1 MLRPRALRPLLHKGD
16 ITKDKGRQTASAGL
30 YLYPC
35 LCFNARSSMNFK
47 KDFQIE
53 KVPGSMVKI
62 IGEIPYEELEKHRA
76 KAIKELGQN
85 LKVDG
90 FRPGH
95 VPETV
100 VVQKV
105 GEMPLLT
112 EMAERALAAVYPEV
126 LKAHEIDP
134 IGRPEIQITKIA
146 PANPLGFTA
155 TVSVLP
161 QIDLPDYKKLA
172 QAENASRSEVVVT
185 EEDVD
190 KQVQDILRQKAAY
203 ERLQKKAAAGEKE
216 THTHADG
223 TVHEGPAHDDEGKP
237 LEDINDLK
245 IPELTDELVKTLGAP
260 GQFESV
266 TDFKAKLREHL
277 EIEKKREAEAK
288 HRAALTDK
296 IIAGSSFELPPIL
309 IDSEIGQ
316 MFAQMEEDIKRAG
329 LSVDDYLSHM
339 KKTREDLKKE
349 WTPTAEKRARLQLVL
364 NEIAKKESILP
375 EKEAT
380 DNEVKHLLEHYKN
393 ADETRVRIYVASV
406 LQNEAVMKFL
416 ENQ

>member
-1 MLRPRALRPLLHKGD
+1 
-16 ITKDKGRQTASAGL
+16 
-30 YLYPC
+30 
-35 LCFNARSSMNFK
+35 MNFK
-47 KDFQIE
+47 KDFQVENI
-53 KVPGSMVKI
+53 PGSTVKI
-62 IGEIPYEELEKHRA
+62 TGEIPYEELEKHRA
-76 KAIKELGQN
+76 KTLKTLGQN

-95 VPETV
+95 VPEAV
-100 VVQKV
+100 VIQKV
-105 GEMPLLT
+105 GEMALLT
-112 EMAERALAAVYPEV
+112 EMAERALAAVYPEI

-146 PANPLGFTA
+146 QGNPLGFIA
-155 TVSVLP
+155 TVAVLP
-161 QIDLPDYKKLA
+161 TIELPDYKSLA
-172 QAENASRSEVVVT
+172 QAENASKSEVMVT
-185 EEDVD
+185 EEDVE
-190 KQVQDILRQKAAY
+190 KQAQDILRQKAAY
-203 ERLQKKAAAGEKE
+203 ERLQANARKNAELTQTDAEE

-223 TVHEGPAHDDEGKP
+223 TVHSGPAHVEESDVKAITEAE
-237 LEDINDLK
+237 L
-245 IPELTDELVKTLGAP
+245 PELTDEVVKTLGAP
-260 GQFESV
+260 GQFENV
-266 TDFKAKLREHL
+266 ADFKAKLREHL

-329 LSVDDYLSHM
+329 LSVDDYLNHM

-375 EKEAT
+375 EKEAVEH
-380 DNEVKHLLEHYKN
+380 EVKHLLEHYKN

-416 ENQ
+416 ESR

>member
-1 MLRPRALRPLLHKGD
+1 
-16 ITKDKGRQTASAGL
+16 
-30 YLYPC
+30 
-35 LCFNARSSMNFK
+35 MNFK

-53 KVPGSMVKI
+53 KVPSSMVKI
-62 IGEIPYEELEKHRA
+62 TGEIPYEELEKHRA

-95 VPETV
+95 VPEAV

-105 GEMPLLT
+105 GEIALLT

-146 PANPLGFTA
+146 PGNPLGFIA
-155 TVSVLP
+155 TVAVLP
-161 QIDLPDYKKLA
+161 TIELPDYKSLA
-172 QAENASRSEVVVT
+172 QAENASKSEVMVT
-185 EEDVD
+185 EEDVE
-190 KQVQDILRQKAAY
+190 KQAQDILRQKAAY
-203 ERLQKKAAAGEKE
+203 ERLQANARKNAELTHTDAEE

-223 TVHEGPAHDDEGKP
+223 TVHSGPAHVEESDVNAITKAE
-237 LEDINDLK
+237 L
-245 IPELTDELVKTLGAP
+245 PELTDEVVKALGAP
-260 GQFESV
+260 GQFENV
-266 TDFKAKLREHL
+266 ADFKAKLREHL

-296 IIAGSSFELPPIL
+296 IIAASSFELPPIL

-329 LSVDDYLSHM
+329 LSVDDYLNHM

-375 EKEAT
+375 EKEAVEH
-380 DNEVKHLLEHYKN
+380 EVKHLLEHYKN

-416 ENQ
+416 ESQ